1 MNKIVLIGVL
11 LILAVA
17 AWVIL
22 RPQPLPPLLPGST
35 TKPPISKHE
44 QRSSSCQQARGKT
57 QLPVSITAGGEGQPI
72 CEIWTKLQ
80 NDKPALGKIES
91 WVTPLVSA
99 LIAKHK
105 IKPDSGFQAFIVDL
119 VTRCLGSSKDAAICQ
134 EPWGYTRYT
143 VALYDGSQATAEQIS
158 SFKAA
163 LEKAF
168 KGDQQGL
175 ALSEGQLKDAVSAAV
190 NLSLGEVSCPANIC
204 AFAEVF
210 PALKV
215 LDPKRQQQ
223 VTSDA
228 LETAHKQARV
238 NDWKELEKRIYV
250 MVKLTPGGATPA
262 KPLKSFDG
270 KQP

>member
-1 MNKIVLIGVL
+1 MNKIVLVGVL
-11 LILAVA
+11 LVLAVA
-17 AWVIL
+17 AWMVL
-22 RPQPLPPLLPGST
+22 RPKPPPPLPGST

-44 QRSSSCQQARGKT
+44 QGSSSCQQARGKT
-57 QLPVSITAGGEGQPI
+57 QLPVRITAGGEGQPI

-80 NDKPALGKIES
+80 HDKPALGKIES
-91 WVTPLVSA
+91 WVSPLVSS
-99 LIAKHK
+99 LIARHK
-105 IKPDSGFQAFIVDL
+105 IKPDSGFQAFIVGL

-134 EPWGYTRYT
+134 EPWGYTRYPVT
-143 VALYDGSQATAEQIS
+143 LYDRSQATTEQIS

-168 KGDQQGL
+168 KGKKQALGL
-175 ALSEGQLKDAVSAAV
+175 SKSQLKDAVSAAV
-190 NLSLGEVSCPANIC
+190 NLSLGGVSCPANIC
-204 AFAEVF
+204 TFAEIF

-223 VTSDA
+223 VMADA
-228 LETAHKQARV
+228 LETAHRQARGH
-238 NDWKELEKRIYV
+238 WEELEKRIYV